1 MSGADGQSPKR
12 VAIVSSPS
20 KDLCRLLRGLW
31 TRGRRSDAVSGWL
44 CSIDFSQKLNT
55 CLQGLWS
62 LLP

>member
-31 TRGRRSDAVSGWL
+31 TGEGGVLMQSADGCA
-44 CSIDFSQKLNT
+44 Q
-55 CLQGLWS
+55 
-62 LLP
+62 